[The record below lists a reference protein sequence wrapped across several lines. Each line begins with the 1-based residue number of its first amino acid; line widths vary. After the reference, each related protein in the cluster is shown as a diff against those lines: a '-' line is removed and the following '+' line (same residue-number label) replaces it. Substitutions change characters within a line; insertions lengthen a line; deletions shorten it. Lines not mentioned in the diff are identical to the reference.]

1 MMMRRMVDI
10 LRSALV
16 SVTWLALLLVTTV
29 LQRTAAPERVAAW
42 LAASSTDISHLV
54 SDPVA
59 VLLSSLAWLDGAY
72 WLPYAVMFA
81 VVVIPMERRLGV
93 RRWAALGLAGHIVG
107 TGVSQGALWVAIAVG
122 ATSSSQMS
130 MRDIG
135 VSYAIFAFVGGAA
148 QFVEPQWRRAFA
160 TTVVALAGVTL
171 VVDPSVTTLG
181 HLVAITTGLLLGPV
195 IVGPQVVGPGGAGA
209 QVCASRFFSCSTSK
223 SGAGHSRSR
232 RSRASIISSVTAR
245 RAYHLRSAGTMCQG
259 AVSTSVSSNTT

>member
-1 MMMRRMVDI
+1 MMMRRMVDV
-10 LRSALV
+10 LRSAPV
-16 SVTWLALLLVTTV
+16 SVSWLALLLVTTV
-29 LQRTAAPERVAAW
+29 LQRTAAPARVAAW

-93 RRWAALGLAGHIVG
+93 RRWAALGLAGHVVG

-160 TTVVALAGVTL
+160 TTVVSLAGLTL

-195 IVGPQVVGPGGAGA
+195 IIGHRAAGA